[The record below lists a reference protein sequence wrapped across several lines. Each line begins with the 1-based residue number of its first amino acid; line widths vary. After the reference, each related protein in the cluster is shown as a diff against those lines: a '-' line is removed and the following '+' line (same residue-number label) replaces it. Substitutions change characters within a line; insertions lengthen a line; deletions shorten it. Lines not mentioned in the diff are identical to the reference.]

1 MELLEERII
10 LDLKS
15 RFFDLI
21 STDDHQLKYES
32 ILEEMLMTIKQ
43 LMQAEKVT
51 LYHFDERIQQLV
63 VEASTNLE
71 VKQSLVAVNFSNQDH
86 RELGTCQKVYRKP
99 FYCQAFEQYDL
110 LIPVRNNGS
119 IQSYLALKEEGQ
131 FFSKLTEKVLE
142 KLSAE
147 CGLFLQKAQKLAK
160 LLVEEK
166 RYKQLFRVTEKVHS
180 TMNMKSVLGE
190 IIDTLQEVY
199 PTFTYLLFL
208 SQDYNDYEGL
218 PIKEFNYTSENQI
231 IMQSYVTGTIEVE
244 VSVTECKANL
254 YAPLKGKQGVYGV
267 LQVTSPNALV
277 FPKNEVEFITVLANI
292 AGGAIENAQLYEQSK
307 RLIADLQLI
316 NETSHHL
323 NSNLRLSETMVYMSE
338 QIVKSLS
345 AEEVGFIQ
353 CAPDTPQNYVQ
364 QGSTDFF
371 FTDEAKT
378 YIDFFK
384 EKIFKENDSLFIGDL
399 KLPGDTNADS
409 SFKSAMAVPMSQS
422 NGLNGFV
429 LVLHHEP
436 YAFSF
441 DTFKLFLSLIHHST
455 LAFTN
460 TLLREKLE
468 KLVVT
473 DHLTKLY
480 SRKYLDEQIQQSM
493 QFDEGATFILM
504 DIDNF
509 KLVNDTY
516 GHQIGDQVII
526 QVSNVIKEN
535 IRGTDIGA
543 RWGGEELAVY
553 LPRVSIDTG
562 VMIAERL
569 VQKVRE
575 TTDPAVTISC
585 GVTCWKTEDND
596 TYQNLFKRADNALY
610 QAKKTGKNKVV
621 TQLC

>member
-10 LDLKS
+10 LNLKS
-15 RFFDLI
+15 RFFDMI

-32 ILEEMLMTIKQ
+32 ILEEMIMMIKQ
-43 LMQAEKVT
+43 LMQAEEVT

-63 VEASTNLE
+63 VEASTNSD
-71 VKQSLVAVNFSNQDH
+71 VKQNLVAVNFSNQDH

-142 KLSAE
+142 KLSVE
-147 CGLFLQKAQKLAK
+147 GGLFLQKAQKLAK

-199 PTFTYLLFL
+199 PTFTYILFL

-218 PIKEFNYTSENQI
+218 PIKEFNYTSENQT
-231 IMQSYVTGTIEVE
+231 IMQSYVTGTIQVE
-244 VSVTECKANL
+244 VSATECKANL

-267 LQVTSPNALV
+267 LQVTSSNALV

-323 NSNLRLSETMVYMSE
+323 NSNLRLSETMIYMSE
-338 QIVKSLS
+338 QIVKSL
-345 AEEVGFIQ
+345 AAKEVGFIQ
-353 CAPDTPQNYVQ
+353 FASDTSQNYVQ

-384 EKIFKENDSLFIGDL
+384 ERILKENDSLFIGDL
-399 KLPGDTNADS
+399 KLPEDTNADS

-422 NGLNGFV
+422 NVLSGFV

-493 QFDEGATFILM
+493 QFDEGATFILI

-516 GHQIGDQVII
+516 GHQIGDEVII
-526 QVSNVIKEN
+526 QVANVIKEN

-543 RWGGEELAVY
+543 RWGGEELAIY
-553 LPRVSIDTG
+553 LPRVPIDTG
-562 VMIAERL
+562 VIIAERL

-575 TTDPAVTISC
+575 STNPTVTISC

>member
-10 LDLKS
+10 LNLKS

-21 STDDHQLKYES
+21 STENHQLKYES
-32 ILEEMLMTIKQ
+32 ILEEMLVIIKE
-43 LMQAEKVT
+43 LMQAEEVT
-51 LYHFDERIQQLV
+51 LYHFDENLQQLV
-63 VEASTNLE
+63 VESSTNSD
-71 VKQSLVAVNFSNQDH
+71 VKRNLAAVNFSFKDH
-86 RELGTCQKVYRKP
+86 QELEICHKVYRRP
-99 FYCQAFEQYDL
+99 FHILAFEQYDL
-110 LIPVRNNGS
+110 LIPIRNKDS
-119 IQSYLALKEEGQ
+119 IQSYLVLKEKGQ
-131 FFSKLTEKVLE
+131 LFSKLTEKVLE
-142 KLSAE
+142 KLSIE
-147 CGLFLQKAQKLAK
+147 CGLFLQKAQKLTK

-180 TMNMKSVLGE
+180 TMNMRSVLGE
-190 IIDTLQEVY
+190 IIDSLHEVY
-199 PTFTYLLFL
+199 PSFAYLLFL
-208 SQDYNDYEGL
+208 SQDHKGFEGL
-218 PIKEFNYTSENQI
+218 PIKEFNYTSKNQA
-231 IMQSYVTGTIEVE
+231 IMESYVTGTIQFE
-244 VSVTECKANL
+244 VSVTERKANL

-277 FPKNEVEFITVLANI
+277 FPKNEVEFITLLANT

-307 RLIADLQLI
+307 RLIEDLQLI

-323 NSNLRLSETMVYMSE
+323 NSTLRLTETMAYMSD
-338 QIVKSLS
+338 QIVKSLA

-353 CAPDTPQNYVQ
+353 FTLSDSSYDVQ
-364 QGSTDFF
+364 QGSTSFF
-371 FTDEAKT
+371 LTDEAKP
-378 YIDFFK
+378 YIDYFK
-384 EKIFKENDSLFIGDL
+384 EKILLENDSIFIGDL
-399 KLPGDTNADS
+399 KLPADTNNPS
-409 SFKSAMAVPMSQS
+409 LFKSAMAVPMNQS
-422 NGLNGFV
+422 NVINGFV
-429 LVLHHEP
+429 LVLHHQS

-441 DTFKLFLSLIHHST
+441 DTFKLFLSLVHHST

-493 QFDEGATFILM
+493 QVDEGATFILI

-509 KLVNDTY
+509 KVVNDTY
-516 GHQIGDQVII
+516 GHQIGDEVII
-526 QVSNVIKEN
+526 QVANVIHDN

-543 RWGGEELAVY
+543 RWGGEELAIY

-569 VQKVRE
+569 VQRVSE
-575 TTDPAVTISC
+575 ATNPTVTISC
-585 GVTCWKTEDND
+585 GVTCWKREDQDN
-596 TYQNLFKRADNALY
+596 YQNLFKRADHALY

-621 TQLC
+621 TRPR